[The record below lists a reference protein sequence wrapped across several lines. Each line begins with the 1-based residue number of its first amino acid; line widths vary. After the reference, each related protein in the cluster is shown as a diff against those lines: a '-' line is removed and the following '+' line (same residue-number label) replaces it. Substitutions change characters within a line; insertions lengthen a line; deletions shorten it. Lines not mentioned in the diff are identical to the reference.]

1 MAAQGNVGMVR
12 PPAGGLAPVPPGRA
26 SPRILMPP
34 LVTTVTVGMSIA
46 AVIALAFATGTG
58 ADPAGIDPTTLR
70 CTNPFSGATWD
81 VAIDPARRT
90 AGSFPADITG
100 KSIEWHDSVRGGRY
114 EFDRTSGDLTVAYA
128 SSTGGFFVKDQC
140 REVRRAQ

>member
-58 ADPAGIDPTTLR
+58 AE
-70 CTNPFSGATWD
+70 ATWD

-114 EFDRTSGDLTVAYA
+114 EFDRTSGELTVAYA